1 MFMLNAVLCRKFTGN
16 VVGVTVQCYHN
27 YDVRCLKTWSVRLH
41 CVRRHTTHL
50 PWSHFNLNVSLQRGF

>member
-1 MFMLNAVLCRKFTGN
+1 MFMLNAVLCRKCTGD
-16 VVGVTVQCYHN
+16 VVGVTVLCYHN

-50 PWSHFNLNVSLQRGF
+50 PW